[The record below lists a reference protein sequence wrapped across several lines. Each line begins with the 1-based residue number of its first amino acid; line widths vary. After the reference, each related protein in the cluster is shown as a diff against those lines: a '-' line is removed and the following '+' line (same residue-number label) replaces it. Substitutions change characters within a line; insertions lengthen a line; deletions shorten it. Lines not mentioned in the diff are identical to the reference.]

1 MTAPIAAAEVVRA
14 VLPNGLTCLV
24 RASPGAGMVA
34 LHAYLRA
41 GGMFDRDRPGLAR
54 FVGAALI
61 RGTHRHRGPDL
72 AEALDTMGASLT
84 VSAGTETASLAAH
97 GLAEDLPRLLGFA
110 AEVLVEPAF
119 PPDEVERVRGE
130 LLTAI
135 RVNGLD
141 TRQVAERL
149 FRRLAY
155 PADHPHSR
163 SPDGDEATVA
173 GLDRAALE
181 AFHRTHYVPGAAI
194 LAVVGD
200 VEPSAALDRVAE
212 AFAGWQ
218 GHGTPPPPAAR
229 AAPPATVVRGEA
241 SVPGKSQSDLV
252 LGVPGVDRRDPDY
265 YALMMANLLLGQ
277 LGLMGR
283 IGQRVRETL
292 GMAYYA
298 YSDLRAGLLAGPWWV
313 RAGVSPVNVDR
324 AVAAILAEIEQ
335 LQSSGPAPDEL
346 ADARTFLTGS
356 LAVRLESTPGL
367 AQMLADMEL
376 YALGLDYLERYPAI
390 ISAVSREAIVHAA
403 RRFPTSAYVLAVAGP
418 DRSAA

>member
-1 MTAPIAAAEVVRA
+1 MNPPIAAAEVARA
-14 VLPNGLTCLV
+14 VLPNGLTCLAK
-24 RASPGAGMVA
+24 ASPGAGMVA
-34 LHAYLRA
+34 LCAYVRA
-41 GGMFDRDRPGLAR
+41 GAMYDGDQPGLAR
-54 FVGAALI
+54 FVGASLV

-72 AEALDTMGASLT
+72 AEALDAMGASLSA
-84 VSAGTETASLAAH
+84 SAGIETVSLAAH
-97 GLAEDLPRLLGFA
+97 SLSDDLPRLLGFA
-110 AEVLVEPAF
+110 AEVLVDPAF

-173 GLDRAALE
+173 GLDRAALQ
-181 AFHRTHYVPGAAI
+181 AFHRMHYVPGAAI

-200 VEPSAALDRVAE
+200 VEPGAALDQVAA
-212 AFAGWQ
+212 AFAGW
-218 GHGTPPPPAAR
+218 HGDAPLPLPAGR
-229 AAPPATVVRGEA
+229 AAPPAAVVRGETP
-241 SVPGKSQSDLV
+241 VPGKSQSDLV
-252 LGVPGVDRRDPDY
+252 LGVPGASRRDPDY

-283 IGQRVRETL
+283 IGQRVREKL
-292 GMAYYA
+292 GVAYYA

-313 RAGVSPVNVDR
+313 RAGVNPVNVDR
-324 AVAAILAEIEQ
+324 AVAAILAEIET

-346 ADARTFLTGS
+346 EDARTFLTGS

-367 AQMLADMEL
+367 AQMLADIEL
-376 YALGLDYLERYPAI
+376 YGLGLDYLERYAAI
-390 ISAVSREAIVHAA
+390 IGAVSRDAIVRAA
-403 RRFPTSAYVLAVAGP
+403 HRFPTTAYVLAVAGP